1 MLPHWNCHCC
11 CSILLSHP
19 QVYAHCIAY
28 FCAFIFSL
36 YFLNRFCFCCVL
48 CTHTHTYAST
58 HSLYVVC
65 IAVAT
70 MARREELKNCSY
82 GLLPAASWGIRLI
95 LWIYFFFLL
104 LFLLFALL
112 CQRCAAFVILLA
124 NALWHRA
131 HPLSMNGWSATTE
144 AQQLRTSP
152 VVYATGLC
160 CNLCLAFCIRRIFPF
175 LRSNILDMCVCCWI
189 SMCVLHLI

>member
-95 LWIYFFFLL
+95 LFIYFFFLT
-104 LFLLFALL
+104 FIFVVRVALSALRGVCDFVSECLVAPRTPPLHERVISNNGGATAANIACSL
-112 CQRCAAFVILLA
+112 C
-124 NALWHRA
+124 N
-131 HPLSMNGWSATTE
+131 
-144 AQQLRTSP
+144 
-152 VVYATGLC
+152 
-160 CNLCLAFCIRRIFPF
+160 
-175 LRSNILDMCVCCWI
+175 WI
-189 SMCVLHLI
+189 ML